1 VPTRFRLPIAFMP
14 LRQTRRTNPRRC
26 SPLHVTPLFAAIVA
40 TAGWS
45 PHAHAQLSAKA
56 AIPTP
61 VDSPWGLKL
70 APQVEEHTL
79 APDAKPARFTV
90 SDHAAGTIDQ
100 DISLTGNAEIRN
112 TTTIIKADNV
122 HYDQD
127 TDRADA
133 YGSVRLINNGN
144 TFVGPEAHLKVEAN
158 EGFMLTP
165 TYHFNATGGNGH
177 AKQVN
182 LLDPERTKIDHGTYT
197 ACQCADDPA
206 WYVSASQVDLDSGT
220 NQGLAHNGVLYF
232 EHVPIFA
239 SPLLTFPLNGDRQ
252 SGLLPPTVGLSSNT
266 GFDYTQPYYI
276 NIAPNHDLTVSPRI
290 MTRRGAQLAGTYR
303 YLDPTYSGTL
313 TVEDLPHDIQT
324 KTNRWA
330 IYFNHT
336 QQLADGLS
344 AYAIYNRVSDAT
356 YPEDLAANNLF
367 TTGTQVLYQQEAGLT
382 YNKGDWSILARV
394 QHWQT
399 LPPSTAPYGREPQL
413 NVKWSKYDVDG
424 FDFGIEGD
432 ASRFKVTTGDMTEGD
447 RLYLNPYIS
456 YTLMGPGYF
465 VIPKIQE
472 HFTAYDLTYIASTAP
487 AGQPR
492 EVRSAIP
499 TFSLDSGLVFE
510 RPVRLFGMDFIQTLE
525 PRAYYV
531 YTPYHNQNFQP
542 LFDTAEADFG
552 LAEIYT
558 ENTFVGNDRVADAN
572 KLTVGLTTR
581 FINASTG
588 DERARFTIA
597 QQYYFT
603 QQRVTLTPDETPDSA
618 NHSDLLLG
626 ASLKLGPTFATGVAF
641 QYNPSVNELIRSNI
655 GFAWSPA
662 SREVVNVSYRYTRA
676 TETLDNQPIN
686 QFVVS
691 TQWPITSHF
700 YTVARLNYDFKEN
713 KVVDGL
719 IGMQYDAECWTLGL
733 AVQRYAN
740 GIETS
745 GVPGTGTRILAQLEL
760 KGFSKI
766 DNGLVAQ
773 FRASVPG
780 YTPTPALPPPD
791 SRFTNYE

>member
-1 VPTRFRLPIAFMP
+1 MP
-14 LRQTRRTNPRRC
+14 LRKTRRTKPRRC
-26 SPLHVTPLFAAIVA
+26 SPLHATPLFAAIVA
-40 TAGWS
+40 TASWS

-70 APQVEEHTL
+70 APQVEEHL
-79 APDAKPARFTV
+79 LGPDEKPARFTI
-90 SDHAAGTIDQ
+90 SDYAAGTLDQ
-100 DISLTGNAEIRN
+100 DISLTGSAEIRN
-112 TTTIIKADNV
+112 TTTVIKAENL

-133 YGSVRLINNGN
+133 YGNVRLVNNGN
-144 TFVGPEAHLKVEAN
+144 TFTGPEAHLKVEAN
-158 EGFMLTP
+158 EGFILTP
-165 TYHFNATGGNGH
+165 TYHFNSTSGNGH
-177 AKQVN
+177 AQQAN

-197 ACQCADDPA
+197 ACKCADDPA
-206 WYVSASQVDLDSGT
+206 WYVSASQVDLDSGS
-220 NQGLAHNGVLYF
+220 NLGVAHNGVLFF

-239 SPLLTFPLNGDRQ
+239 SPIMTFPLTGDRQ
-252 SGLLPPTVGLSSNT
+252 SGLLPPTVGISSTT
-266 GFDYTQPYYI
+266 GLDYTQPYYI
-276 NIAPNHDLTVSPRI
+276 NIAPNRDLTVAPRI
-290 MTRRGAQLAGTYR
+290 MTDRGVQLSATYR
-303 YLDPTYSGTL
+303 YLSPTYSGTL
-313 TVEDLPHDIQT
+313 TVQDLPHDMQT

-336 QQLADGLS
+336 QQLGDGVS
-344 AYAIYNRVSDAT
+344 VYANYNKVSDAT
-356 YPEDLAANNLF
+356 YPEDLGSNDLF

-394 QHWQT
+394 QNWQT

-424 FDFGIEGD
+424 FDFGVEGD
-432 ASRFKVTTGDMTEGD
+432 ATRFTVTTGDMTEGD
-447 RLYLNPYIS
+447 RLYLNPYLS
-456 YTLMGPGYF
+456 YSLIGPGYF

-472 HFTAYDLTYIASTAP
+472 HFTAYNLTYIASTAP

-492 EVRSAIP
+492 QLSSAIP

-510 RPVRLFGMDFIQTLE
+510 RPVRLFGMDYIQTLE

-558 ENTFVGNDRVADAN
+558 ENTFVGNDRIADAN
-572 KLTVGLTTR
+572 KVTLGLTTR

-597 QQYYFT
+597 QQYYFQ
-603 QQRVTLTPDETPDSA
+603 QQRVTLVPDETLDSA

-626 ASLKLGPTFATGVAF
+626 ASMKLGATFATGVAF
-641 QYNPSVNELIRSNI
+641 QYNQSLNELIRSNI

-662 SREVVNVSYRYTRA
+662 EREVLNVSYRYTRA
-676 TETLDNQPIN
+676 TETLDNVPIN

-691 TQWPITSHF
+691 TQWPITAHL
-700 YTVARLNYDFKEN
+700 YGVARVNYDFIAHQ
-713 KVVDGL
+713 VVDGV

-740 GIETS
+740 GIETT

-766 DNGLVAQ
+766 DNGLVEQ

-780 YTPTPALPPPD
+780 YTPTPGLPPPN

>member
-1 VPTRFRLPIAFMP
+1 MP
-14 LRQTRRTNPRRC
+14 PRQTRRTKLRRR
-26 SPLHVTPLFAAIVA
+26 SPLHVTPLVAAIVA
-40 TAGWS
+40 TMGWV
-45 PHAHAQLSAKA
+45 PHAAHAQLSGKA
-56 AIPTP
+56 ATPTP

-70 APQVEEHTL
+70 APQIEEHVL
-79 APDAKPARFTV
+79 EPGDKPARFTI
-90 SDHAAGTIDQ
+90 SDYAAGTVDQ
-100 DISLTGNAEIRN
+100 DISLTGSAEIRN
-112 TTTIIKADNV
+112 TTTVIKGDNL

-133 YGSVRLINNGN
+133 YGTVRLIDNGN
-144 TFVGPEAHLKVEAN
+144 TFIGPEAHLKVEAN

-177 AKQVN
+177 AQQVN
-182 LLDPERTKIDHGTYT
+182 LIDPERTKIDHGTYT

-206 WYVSASQVDLDSGT
+206 WYVSATQVDLDSGS
-220 NQGLAHNGVLYF
+220 NLGVAHNGVLFF

-239 SPLLTFPLNGDRQ
+239 SPVMTFPLNGDRQ
-252 SGLLPPTVGLSSNT
+252 SGLLPPTIGISSNT

-276 NIAPNHDLTVSPRI
+276 NIAPNRDLTIEPRI
-290 MTRRGAQLAGTYR
+290 MTDRGIQLSGTFR
-303 YLDPTYSGTL
+303 YLDPSYSGSLTL
-313 TVEDLPHDIQT
+313 QDLPHDMET
-324 KTNRWA
+324 GTNRYA
-330 IYFNHT
+330 IYFQHA
-336 QQLADGLS
+336 QKIADGLNF
-344 AYAIYNRVSDAT
+344 YAIYNRVSDAT
-356 YPEDLAANNLF
+356 YPEDLASNNLF

-382 YNKGDWSILARV
+382 YNKGDWSILARI

-399 LPPSTAPYGREPQL
+399 LAPSVPPYGREPQV
-413 NVKWSKYDVDG
+413 NVKWEKFNVGG
-424 FDFGIEGD
+424 FDFGAEGD
-432 ASRFKVTTGDMTEGD
+432 ISRFSVTANDMTQGD

-456 YTLMGPGYF
+456 YSLMGPGYF
-465 VIPKIQE
+465 VIPKIQT
-472 HFTAYDLTYIASTAP
+472 HLTSYSLTTIASNAP
-487 AGQPR
+487 PGQPR
-492 EVRSAIP
+492 DVNSSIP

-558 ENTFVGNDRVADAN
+558 ENTFVGNDRIADAN

-581 FINASTG
+581 FINADNG

-603 QQRVTLTPDETPDSA
+603 QQRVTLTPDETIGSA
-618 NHSDLLLG
+618 SHSDLLLG
-626 ASLKLGPTFATGVAF
+626 SSFKLGPTFATGMAF
-641 QYNPSVNELIRSNI
+641 QYNASGNQLVRSNV
-655 GFAWSPA
+655 GFAWMPGT
-662 SREVVNVSYRYTRA
+662 REVLNVSYRYTRA
-676 TETLDNQPIN
+676 TETLDDQPIN

-691 TQWPITSHF
+691 TQWPVTRRL
-700 YTVARLNYDFKEN
+700 YTVARLNYDFKAHQ
-713 KVVDGL
+713 VVDGL
-719 IGMQYDAECWTLGL
+719 IGMQYDADCWTLGL
-733 AVQRYAN
+733 AIQRYAN

-780 YTPTPALPPPD
+780 YTPTPALPPPE